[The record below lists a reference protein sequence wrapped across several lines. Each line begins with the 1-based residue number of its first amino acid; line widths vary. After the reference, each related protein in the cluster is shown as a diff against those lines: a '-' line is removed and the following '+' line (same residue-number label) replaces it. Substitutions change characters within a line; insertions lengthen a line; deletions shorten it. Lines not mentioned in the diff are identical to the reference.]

1 MKWTSFL
8 GVLVLSFGLCSQTF
22 GFELLDRILGIGNS
36 GCCESS
42 CGCEAEP
49 ECGCEAEPE
58 CGCEAEPECGCE
70 AEPEC
75 GCEAEP
81 DCGCEAE
88 PDCGCEAEPDCGCES
103 DGSCKSQNRVS
114 ILGSGG
120 LLASLFSGKGCCDTS
135 GGCEAEPECGCEAE
149 PECGCEAEPE
159 CGCEAEPDCG
169 CDTGCNKR
177 SRRTLLDDLLG
188 GLRKSC
194 GCDTADCCD
203 AGGDVDAEEAAP
215 MPPAPIVDPS
225 AFVPQKRRVVQ
236 ASTTTIVR

>member
-8 GVLVLSFGLCSQTF
+8 GVLVLSLGLCSQTF

-42 CGCEAEP
+42 CGCEAEPECGCEAEPDCGCEAEPDCGCESDGSCKSRNLGGILGSGSLLSSLFSGKGCCEAEPECGCEAEP

-88 PDCGCEAEPDCGCES
+88 PDCGC
-103 DGSCKSQNRVS
+103 
-114 ILGSGG
+114 
-120 LLASLFSGKGCCDTS
+120 
-135 GGCEAEPECGCEAE
+135 
-149 PECGCEAEPE
+149 
-159 CGCEAEPDCG
+159 
-169 CDTGCNKR
+169 DTGCTKR

-188 GLRKSC
+188 SLRKSC

-203 AGGDVDAEEAAP
+203 AGGDAGADEAAP

>member
-8 GVLVLSFGLCSQTF
+8 GVLVLSLGLCSQTF

-49 ECGCEAEPE
+49 ECGCEAEP
-58 CGCEAEPECGCE
+58 
-70 AEPEC
+70 
-75 GCEAEP
+75 
-81 DCGCEAE
+81 
-88 PDCGCEAEPDCGCES
+88 
-103 DGSCKSQNRVS
+103 
-114 ILGSGG
+114 
-120 LLASLFSGKGCCDTS
+120 
-135 GGCEAEPECGCEAE
+135 
-149 PECGCEAEPE
+149 
-159 CGCEAEPDCG
+159 DCG
-169 CDTGCNKR
+169 CDTGCTKR

-188 GLRKSC
+188 SLRKSC

-203 AGGDVDAEEAAP
+203 AGGDAGAEEAAP

>member
-8 GVLVLSFGLCSQTF
+8 GVLVLSLGLCSQTF

-49 ECGCEAEPE
+49 ECGCEAEPD
-58 CGCEAEPECGCE
+58 CGCEAEPDCGCESDGSCKSRNLGGILGSGSLLSSLFSGKGCCEAEPECGCE

-88 PDCGCEAEPDCGCES
+88 PDCGC
-103 DGSCKSQNRVS
+103 
-114 ILGSGG
+114 
-120 LLASLFSGKGCCDTS
+120 
-135 GGCEAEPECGCEAE
+135 
-149 PECGCEAEPE
+149 
-159 CGCEAEPDCG
+159 
-169 CDTGCNKR
+169 DTGCTKR

-188 GLRKSC
+188 SLRKSC

-203 AGGDVDAEEAAP
+203 AGGDAGADEAAP

>member
-8 GVLVLSFGLCSQTF
+8 GVLILSFGLCSQTF

-49 ECGCEAEPE
+49 ECGCEAEP
-58 CGCEAEPECGCE
+58 
-70 AEPEC
+70 
-75 GCEAEP
+75 

-88 PDCGCEAEPDCGCES
+88 PDCGCEAEPDCGC
-103 DGSCKSQNRVS
+103 
-114 ILGSGG
+114 
-120 LLASLFSGKGCCDTS
+120 
-135 GGCEAEPECGCEAE
+135 
-149 PECGCEAEPE
+149 
-159 CGCEAEPDCG
+159 
-169 CDTGCNKR
+169 DTGCNKQ
-177 SRRTLLDDLLG
+177 SRRTLLDDLLS

-194 GCDTADCCD
+194 GCDTTDCCD
-203 AGGDVDAEEAAP
+203 AGGDADAEEAAP